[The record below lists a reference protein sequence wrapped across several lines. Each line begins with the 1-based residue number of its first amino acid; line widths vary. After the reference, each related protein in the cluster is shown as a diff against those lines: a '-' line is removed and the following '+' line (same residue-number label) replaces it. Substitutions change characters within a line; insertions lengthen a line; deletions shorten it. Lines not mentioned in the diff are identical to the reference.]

1 MIGTTG
7 SVTVRAFLARP
18 ELENKT
24 EQNRLAG
31 RPGGRDGEDRLRG
44 GLVRAERI
52 EPPPGWPSQAAMGS
66 GLQHG
71 RVSAA

>member
-1 MIGTTG
+1 MIGTTD

-31 RPGGRDGEDRLRG
+31 RPGGRLPGQTNDLIRG
-44 GLVRAERI
+44 DPRRGA
-52 EPPPGWPSQAAMGS
+52 
-66 GLQHG
+66 H
-71 RVSAA
+71 

>member
-31 RPGGRDGEDRLRG
+31 RE
-44 GLVRAERI
+44 
-52 EPPPGWPSQAAMGS
+52 AAME
-66 GLQHG
+66 
-71 RVSAA
+71 RTV